1 MNKKLL
7 FITHHK
13 LNENN
18 GGSNG
23 SKGFLHC
30 FAALFD
36 DCTVLCPPFEGS
48 TAPYI
53 PEAFSIC
60 FIENNRSNARKLL
73 DMYRGIISPLYNAVR
88 KHLSQHR
95 YDVIV
100 IDHSFSGAG
109 ISGLCKA
116 TGAKVITIHHNV
128 ERDYLRDN
136 SKERPWFY
144 RFPFL
149 YYSRKAERDC
159 LKNSDVNLTV
169 TERDAAVFRSWYPN
183 IRINSWG
190 IFEYQFLPDKQF
202 VSKSKGQVFVITGS
216 LYFEQSIHPIIEFVQ
231 RYWPLVLQHCQQAEL
246 LIAGRHPSG
255 KLHEVCSK
263 TEQITIIPDPDDM
276 AVIVQKA
283 DYYICPIHAGSGL
296 KLRIFDG
303 LKQGKPILC
312 HDISAAGYEELAAN
326 GYLFSYH
333 DETTFSLAL
342 RQLTALQIKPEE
354 VYQTF
359 RNAFSLQTGIQ
370 RLEKIIKPLRLY

>member
-1 MNKKLL
+1 MKQRLL

-18 GGSNG
+18 GGSNA

-30 FAALFD
+30 FAALYD
-36 DCTVLCPPFEGS
+36 DCAVLAPEFEGPA
-48 TAPYI
+48 TPYI
-53 PEAFSIC
+53 PSNIKMYHPHDT
-60 FIENNRSNARKLL
+60 RSKVQKLV
-73 DMYRGIISPLYNAVR
+73 DMYRGVISPLYDAVHQHLL
-88 KHLSQHR
+88 KHH

-100 IDHSFSGAG
+100 VDHSFSGAG
-109 ISGLCKA
+109 VVKYIKS
-116 TGAKVITIHHNV
+116 TGARLITIHHNV
-128 ERDYLRDN
+128 ELDYLRDN
-136 SKERPWFY
+136 SKERPLFY
-144 RFPFL
+144 RYPFL

-159 LKNSDVNLTV
+159 LLYSDLNLTV

-231 RYWPLVLQHCQQAEL
+231 RYWPLVLQHCQRAEL
-246 LIAGRHPSG
+246 LIAGRHPSR

-333 DETTFSLAL
+333 DETTFNLAL